1 MNLSRSLSIVLAIY
15 LSIPAL
21 TTAREVY
28 QKPEEFVSQV
38 FSGTS
43 PEPHVLKLTTI
54 MRARI
59 KAIMGHDLGVR
70 RLRYWGVPGRTAW
83 IVEEIGKERPI
94 TTGIVIN
101 NGKVESLKV
110 LIYRESRGFEVRYP
124 FFTDQFKGA
133 TLTGADELDRSID
146 GISGA
151 TLSTRALTKLARLA
165 LYLHQQ
171 SESLDAADT

>member
-1 MNLSRSLSIVLAIY
+1 MLF
-15 LSIPAL
+15 LSIPAMAG
-21 TTAREVY
+21 AREVY
-28 QKPEEFVSQV
+28 QEPEEFISEA
-38 FSGTS
+38 FSGIT
-43 PEPHVLKLTTI
+43 PDQHLLKFTDS
-54 MRARI
+54 MRDQI

-70 RLRYWGVPGRTAW
+70 RMRYWGEPGRTAW

-94 TTGIVIN
+94 TSGIVVK

-110 LIYRESRGFEVRYP
+110 LIYRESRGFEVRHP

-133 TLTGADELDRSID
+133 SLTQDDELDRSID

-171 SESLDAADT
+171 SEFADATN